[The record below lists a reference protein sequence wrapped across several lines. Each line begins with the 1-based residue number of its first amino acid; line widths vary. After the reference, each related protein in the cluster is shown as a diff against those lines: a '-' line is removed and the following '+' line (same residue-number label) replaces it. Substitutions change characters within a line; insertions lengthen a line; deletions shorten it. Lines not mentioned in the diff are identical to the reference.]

1 MRRSRPVRFINDK
14 YGQIRIMEALLAS
27 LLMLSTIT
35 LVPSQFGVEKTH
47 FNSFYSEGSQVLVS
61 LDSNGKLS
69 SIIEHRNWTSLKKC
83 IQSVLP
89 LSLWFNI
96 SVFDENFNI
105 INDITIS
112 NGGSISDE
120 IIAINYICATSSQNY
135 AVYIVRLQLAE
146 VK

>member
-1 MRRSRPVRFINDK
+1 
-14 YGQIRIMEALLAS
+14 MEALLAS

-96 SVFDENFNI
+96 SVFDENFTI
-105 INDITIS
+105 INDVTIS

-120 IIAINYICATSSQNY
+120 IIAINYI
-135 AVYIVRLQLAE
+135 
-146 VK
+146 